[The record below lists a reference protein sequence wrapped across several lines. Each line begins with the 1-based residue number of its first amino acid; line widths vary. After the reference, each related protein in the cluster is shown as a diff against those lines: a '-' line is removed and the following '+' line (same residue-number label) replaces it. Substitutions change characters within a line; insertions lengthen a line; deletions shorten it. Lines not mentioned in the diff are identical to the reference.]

1 MTPND
6 IFVPVLLQL
15 PTYGVEVGVR
25 ADRLLAILLILR
37 QRGRVT
43 ARELAEKLEVSERT
57 IHRDMEALGMA
68 GVPIYAQRGAG
79 GGWALLPGYE
89 LDVPGIGPEELEV
102 LLLGHSPKLLSDLGL
117 GSKLEAAYGKLALA
131 LQPQHR
137 ESLDRVRERLYV
149 DPVGWRPREEAVDLL
164 PTLYRAVWEE
174 RSTRLRYRRADGQEV
189 ERWVQPL
196 GLVVKGGSWYLVGAV
211 EGEVRTYR
219 VSRMAG
225 VELGQHFDRPAGFDL
240 ARYWRDSQERFQE
253 SLPRY
258 LTLLRIRAEAL
269 GLAKALWRYAAFER
283 EEVHED
289 GWVTCWV
296 VMETPEEAQCYVL
309 GLGEACEVVE
319 PLELRARVA
328 QAVSGMSRLYAG
340 DRC

>member
-1 MTPND
+1 M
-6 IFVPVLLQL
+6 
-15 PTYGVEVGVR
+15 R

-37 QRGRVT
+37 RRGRVT
-43 ARELAEKLEVSERT
+43 ARELADKLEVSERT

-102 LLLGHSPKLLSDLGL
+102 LLLGHSSKLLSDLGL
-117 GSKLEAAYGKLALA
+117 GSKLEAAYSKLALA
-131 LQPQHR
+131 LQSRHR

-149 DPVGWRPREEAVDLL
+149 DPVGWRPREESVDLL

-174 RSTRLRYRRADGQEV
+174 CSVRVRYHRADGQEV
-189 ERWVQPL
+189 ERYLQPL

-219 VSRMAG
+219 VSRMTS
-225 VELGQHFDRPAGFDL
+225 VELGERFDRPAGFDL
-240 ARYWRDSQERFQE
+240 ARYWRDSQKQFQE

-269 GLAKALWRYAAFER
+269 ELAKSLWRYATFER
-283 EEVHED
+283 EEGPED

-309 GLGEACEVVE
+309 GLGEDCEVIE
-319 PLELRARVA
+319 PLQLRTRVA
-328 QAVSGMSRLYAG
+328 QVVSRMCRLYAS